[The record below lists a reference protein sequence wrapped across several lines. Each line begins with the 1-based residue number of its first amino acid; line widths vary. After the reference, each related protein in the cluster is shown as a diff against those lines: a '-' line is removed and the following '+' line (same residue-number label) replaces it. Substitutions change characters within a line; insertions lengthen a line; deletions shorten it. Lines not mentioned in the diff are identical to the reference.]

1 VPSKCKFFLC
11 LVLHNR
17 VWTAARR
24 RKHQLQVDD
33 CCSFCDQEFE
43 TISHLLIA
51 CSFSREVWF
60 TLFQKWWIG
69 NRWSS
74 DRELSLADWWVKA
87 PKGFDKNGRRAFDSA
102 VILICWM
109 LWLER
114 NACVFNRRSQSAS
127 ELAAQVLEQV
137 ELLISARFHSLLS
150 LGSVAAGR
158 QHRDMASVLY
168 FLFRPFGRVISPLM
182 AVSFVILIFLLMKH
196 VLRHVREKTGRQTA

>member
-1 VPSKCKFFLC
+1 LDGSEK
-11 LVLHNR
+11 
-17 VWTAARR
+17 A
-24 RKHQLQVDD
+24 KHQLQVDD
-33 CCSFCDQEFE
+33 RCSFCDQESE

-69 NRWSS
+69 NRWPS

-87 PKGFDKNGRRAFDSA
+87 PRDFDKNGRRAFDLA

-114 NACVFNRRSQSAS
+114 NACVFNRRYQSVA

-137 ELLISARFHSLLS
+137 ELWISARFHSLLP

-158 QHRDMASVLY
+158 QHRDMASV
-168 FLFRPFGRVISPLM
+168 V
-182 AVSFVILIFLLMKH
+182 
-196 VLRHVREKTGRQTA
+196 